1 MGRPHEPRFVLTTVS
16 QESGQPPAVLL
27 LPWGLLIEDFL
38 DRDGLSL
45 ETFAT
50 EFTGSWIFGYA
61 AALRTAGVRTV
72 IVCVSGRVKRRVEYE
87 HRPTRAT
94 VVALPA
100 PRLYRLLRRAPVNP
114 YQRLGRVTRATRWRS
129 PRGLARVALAFVNEL
144 APYLSTP
151 LVALGREIR
160 RHGAGAMLC
169 QEYEFP
175 RFDCCVGLGRLLR
188 VPTFAVFQGGDY
200 QRWKLERRLRP
211 RAIRRSAGLII
222 APRSEALRVADAYGA
237 VGERVAAIPNPV
249 DTDIWRPGDRDR
261 ARRELGIPPSAEVV
275 AWHGRLDI
283 WKKGLDVLLDAWDV
297 LSRLPGDR
305 VLLLVG
311 GGRDADGVRARLDGS
326 RLDNVRWVDELLTSP
341 SRIQAQLAAADLY
354 VFPSRAEGFPVAL
367 VEAIACGLPAVAA
380 DASGVSEIL
389 GPEEAR
395 AGIIVPREDAQALA
409 AAVERLLEDVDTR
422 GELAARARRRAVE
435 LFSLATVGSDLRRFL
450 LADAGSADM
459 VGASVRGSPRSSAS
473 A

>member
-1 MGRPHEPRFVLTTVS
+1 MLSEKS
-16 QESGQPPAVLL
+16 IQPPAVAL

-50 EFTGSWIFGYA
+50 EFSGSWIFGYA

-72 IVCVSGRVKRRVEYE
+72 IVCISGRVDRRVEYV
-87 HRPTRAT
+87 HGPTGAT

-114 YQRLGRVTRATRWRS
+114 YQRLRQVTHNVRWRS
-129 PRGLARVALAFVNEL
+129 PRGLARVALALVNEI
-144 APYLSTP
+144 APYLSMP
-151 LVALGREIR
+151 LVALAREIR
-160 RHGAGAMLC
+160 RQGAAAILC

-175 RFDCCVGLGRLLR
+175 RFDLCVGLGALLR
-188 VPTFAVFQGGDY
+188 VPTFASFQGGDY
-200 QRWKLERRLRP
+200 QRWKLERWLRP
-211 RAIRRSAGLII
+211 RSVRRSAGLII
-222 APRSEALRVADAYGA
+222 APRPEALRVADAYGV
-237 VGERVAAIPNPV
+237 VGERVVAIPNPV
-249 DTDIWRPGDRDR
+249 DTDIWCPGDRSR
-261 ARRELGIPPSAEVV
+261 ARRELGIPPLVDVV

-297 LSRLPGDR
+297 LSRRPGER

-311 GGRDADGVRARLDGS
+311 GGRDAADLRARLDES

-341 SRIQAQLAAADLY
+341 SQIRAQLAAADVY

-380 DASGVSEIL
+380 DASGVLEIL

-409 AAVERLLEDVDTR
+409 AAVEHLLEDVDTR
-422 GELAARARRRAVE
+422 GELADRARRRALE
-435 LFSLATVGSDLRRFL
+435 TFSLAAVGSDLRRFL
-450 LADAGSADM
+450 LADAVGVDM

>member
-1 MGRPHEPRFVLTTVS
+1 MLSEKSV
-16 QESGQPPAVLL
+16 QPPAVLL

-50 EFTGSWIFGYA
+50 EFTGSWMFGCA

-72 IVCVSGRVKRRVEYE
+72 IVCISGRVEKRVEYV
-87 HRPTRAT
+87 HRPTGAT

-114 YQRLGRVTRATRWRS
+114 YQRLRQVTRKARWRS
-129 PRGLARVALAFVNEL
+129 PRGLARVAVAVVNEV

-151 LVALGREIR
+151 LVALAREIR
-160 RHGAGAMLC
+160 RHDVAAVLC

-175 RFDCCVGLGRLLR
+175 RFDLCVGLGGLVR
-188 VPTFAVFQGGDY
+188 VPTFAIFQGGDY
-200 QRWKLERRLRP
+200 QRWKLERWLRP
-211 RAIRRSAGLII
+211 RAVRRSAGLII
-222 APRSEALRVADAYGA
+222 APRSEALRVADAYGTF
-237 VGERVAAIPNPV
+237 GERVAAIPNPV
-249 DTDIWRPGDRDR
+249 DTDIWRPGDRGR
-261 ARRELGIPPSAEVV
+261 ARHELGISPLVDVV

-297 LSRLPGDR
+297 LSRLPGER

-311 GGRDADGVRARLDGS
+311 GGRDADELRARLDAS
-326 RLDNVRWVDELLTSP
+326 RFDNVRWVDELVTSP
-341 SRIQAQLAAADLY
+341 SRIRDQLAAADVY

-380 DASGVSEIL
+380 DASGVLEIL
-389 GPEEAR
+389 GPEETR

-409 AAVERLLEDVDTR
+409 AAVEHLLEDVDER
-422 GELAARARRRAVE
+422 GELADRARRRAVE
-435 LFSLATVGSDLRRFL
+435 RFSLAAVGSDLRRFL

-459 VGASVRGSPRSSAS
+459 VDQSARGSPRSSAS